1 MSSEELRFRALRLTA
16 NTRKLEFFSDP
27 SLEGQKDVL
36 RVIFRVT
43 RNLKTEPNEGEIKIY
58 NLAPDSRA
66 VLEQP
71 KKVPVL
77 LEVGYHADVHSIFNG
92 YMRNAITE
100 RDGSAIITTL
110 TTGDGDQAIGGG
122 RAFVN
127 VPAKVTPAQ
136 LLELASKGIQSAGV
150 GVGNLQA
157 AQSQATATFGG
168 PARTL
173 HGSAERVFTDV
184 CTMNGM
190 NWSIQDGNLQV
201 LKIGASVKQ
210 EAGAVK
216 LSSNPNTGLVGSPSV
231 DTKGILKAKALIQP
245 GLAPGLPV
253 IIDAQFV
260 KGAYRIEEVE
270 YTGDT
275 WDTQWYAEITA
286 RKWV

>member
-16 NTRKLEFFSDP
+16 NTRMLEFFSDP
-27 SLEGQKDVL
+27 SLVGQKDVL
-36 RVIFRVT
+36 RVTFRVT
-43 RNLKTEPNEGEIKIY
+43 RNLKSEPNEGEIKIY
-58 NLAPDSRA
+58 NLSPDSRA
-66 VLEQP
+66 ALEQP
-71 KKVPVL
+71 KTVPVL

-92 YMRNAITE
+92 RMRNAITD
-100 RDGSAIITTL
+100 RDGSSIITTL
-110 TTGDGDQAIGGG
+110 TTGDGDRAIGGG

-127 VPAKVTPAQ
+127 VPAKVTAAQ
-136 LLELASKGIQSAGV
+136 LLQLASQGIQAAGI

-157 AQSQATATFGG
+157 AQAQASATFGG

-201 LKIGASVKQ
+201 LKIGESIKH

-216 LSSNPNTGLVGSPSV
+216 LSSNPNTGLIGSPSV
-231 DTKGILKAKALIQP
+231 DTKGILKCKALIQP

-253 IIDAQFV
+253 IIDAEFV

-270 YTGDT
+270 WTGDT

-286 RKWV
+286 RKWT